1 MIYLGVPLRTLALRF
16 VAGGLMKLLE
26 RRPALGHAACVL
38 VGWAGLRLG
47 LEALEAFGATVW
59 GAPWAVTMPD
69 GLFRAGMALIMTVSG
84 LYARRRQRRLR
95 KRQQRC

>member
-1 MIYLGVPLRTLALRF
+1 
-16 VAGGLMKLLE
+16 MKLLE

-59 GAPWAVTMPD
+59 GRPGP
-69 GLFRAGMALIMTVSG
+69 
-84 LYARRRQRRLR
+84 
-95 KRQQRC
+95 